1 MHYFLLW
8 DVQWYYLF
16 CFNYWNL
23 FVPCLQRITIL
34 SLIYLISSVSWPII
48 WFLLSII
55 CFNRIISSSF
65 ALIFKVELPLRI
77 VLSSDMLVWF
87 LVNLVYLKGAINR
100 FNIDSSF
107 YDRFVK
113 LALSLESS
121 NSSFWEFILLGEL
134 IWNYFISANPCK

>member
-1 MHYFLLW
+1 
-8 DVQWYYLF
+8 
-16 CFNYWNL
+16 
-23 FVPCLQRITIL
+23 
-34 SLIYLISSVSWPII
+34 
-48 WFLLSII
+48 
-55 CFNRIISSSF
+55 
-65 ALIFKVELPLRI
+65 
-77 VLSSDMLVWF
+77 MLVWF